1 MEVQIYLYSLV
12 SQSRIPAAL
21 ACLFRQRTRKQADP
35 WSQGAVMLFLPL
47 FLLSSRFTAVH
58 GTQLKAIRQ
67 VLMLNQAGPANPA
80 TRYIIVGVS
89 LLLLEALL
97 IFLLARQ
104 WLKRRKAEAALTL
117 TNERLR
123 LALEAGRSVGWD
135 WDIKSGRDRWFG
147 DLRTI
152 FGIPSDTYSGRVEDF
167 WRRVHPDDWEFVAK
181 AVAEARQN
189 HKAYAAE
196 YRVIRDDGSVRWV
209 SAGGKFYYAENGDP
223 VRMLGMAVDIT
234 ERRHAENAVRESEQR
249 FRLVAN
255 TAPVMIWVSG
265 PDRLCTYFNQ
275 TWLSFTGRPLE
286 AELGNGWAEGVH
298 PDDRDQCLKSYNEMF
313 DQRKSFELQ
322 YRVRRHDGEYR
333 WVHDLGVPRFDADGS
348 FAGYIGS
355 CMDITEHKLAGEALS
370 SIGRR
375 LIEAHEEERTWI
387 GRELHD
393 DIVQRL
399 ALVAIELDRC
409 RRLTA
414 VSVDELKDHARH
426 TQASVEEIATDIQ
439 RISRHLHPSKLEYLG
454 LAAAAKSLCKEL
466 SEQHKVEIDFRH
478 SGLPA
483 TISRE
488 ISLCLFRILQEA
500 LQNAVKH
507 SGGRHFKA
515 ELLGT
520 PQQIQLTVS
529 DTGVGFDFQ
538 EAVTHGGI
546 GLTSMQQRIQWL
558 KGEFSITSAPGHGT
572 TILARV
578 PSKNGTQSFA
588 IAG

>member
-1 MEVQIYLYSLV
+1 MEVLYSLV
-12 SQSRIPAAL
+12 SQNRIPAAF
-21 ACLFRQRTRKQADP
+21 ACLLRQRP
-35 WSQGAVMLFLPL
+35 WLRITVMLFLLL
-47 FLLSSRFTAVH
+47 FLSSSRLTALP
-58 GTQLKAIRQ
+58 GTQLKAIRH
-67 VLMLNQAGPANPA
+67 VLMLNQAGLANRA
-80 TRYIIVGVS
+80 TTYIIAGIS
-89 LLLLEALL
+89 LILLEALL
-97 IFLLARQ
+97 IFSLVRQ
-104 WLKRRKAEAALTL
+104 WLKRRKIEAALTL

-147 DLRTI
+147 DLRAI

-189 HKAYAAE
+189 RKAYAAE

-209 SAGGKFYYAENGDP
+209 SARGKFYYAENGDP
-223 VRMLGMAVDIT
+223 MRMLGMAVDIT
-234 ERRHAENAVRESEQR
+234 ERRHAENSVRESEQR

-255 TAPVMIWVSG
+255 SAPVMIWVSG
-265 PDRLCTYFNQ
+265 TDRLCTYFNQ
-275 TWLSFTGRPLE
+275 TWLNFTGRPLE
-286 AELGNGWAEGVH
+286 AELGNGWAEAIH
-298 PDDRDQCLKSYNEMF
+298 PDDLDECLKSYNEMF

-322 YRVRRHDGEYR
+322 YRVRRRDGEYR
-333 WVHDLGVPRFDADGS
+333 WVHDIGVPRFDADGS

-355 CMDITEHKLAGEALS
+355 CMDITEHKLADEALS

-414 VSVDELKDHARH
+414 VSIDELKDHARH
-426 TQASVEEIATDIQ
+426 AQGSVEEIANDIQ

-478 SGLPA
+478 SGLPP

-538 EAVTHGGI
+538 EAVTRGGI

-558 KGEFSITSAPGHGT
+558 KGEFSITSAPGQGT

-578 PSKNGTQSFA
+578 PSKNDTQPFA

>member
-1 MEVQIYLYSLV
+1 MEVLYSRV
-12 SQSRIPAAL
+12 SQNRIPAAFAYL
-21 ACLFRQRTRKQADP
+21 LRQRP
-35 WSQGAVMLFLPL
+35 WLRIAVMLFLLL
-47 FLLSSRFTAVH
+47 FLSSSRLTALP
-58 GTQLKAIRQ
+58 GTQLKAIRH
-67 VLMLNQAGPANPA
+67 VLMLNQAGPANPP
-80 TRYIIVGVS
+80 TTYIIAGIS
-89 LLLLEALL
+89 LILLEALL
-97 IFLLARQ
+97 IFSLARQ
-104 WLKRRKAEAALTL
+104 WLKRRRTEAALTL

-181 AVAEARQN
+181 AVAEARQDQ
-189 HKAYAAE
+189 KAYAAE
-196 YRVIRDDGSVRWV
+196 YRVIRDDGSVRWI
-209 SAGGKFYYAENGDP
+209 SARGKFYYAENGDP

-234 ERRHAENAVRESEQR
+234 ERRHAENSVRESEQR

-265 PDRLCTYFNQ
+265 TDRLCTYFNQ
-275 TWLSFTGRPLE
+275 TWLNFTGRPLE
-286 AELGNGWAEGVH
+286 AEIGNGWAEGVH
-298 PDDRDQCLKSYNEMF
+298 PDDLDECLKSYNEMF
-313 DQRKSFELQ
+313 DQRKPFELQ

-333 WVHDLGVPRFDADGS
+333 WVHDIGVPRFDADGS

-355 CMDITEHKLAGEALS
+355 CMDITEHKLADEALS

-426 TQASVEEIATDIQ
+426 AQGSVEEIANDIQ

-454 LAAAAKSLCKEL
+454 LGAAAKSLCKEL

-478 SGLPA
+478 SGLPL

-538 EAVTHGGI
+538 EAVTRGGI

-578 PSKNGTQSFA
+578 PSKNDTQPFA

>member
-1 MEVQIYLYSLV
+1 MEVLYSLV
-12 SQSRIPAAL
+12 SQNRIPAAF
-21 ACLFRQRTRKQADP
+21 ACLLRQRP
-35 WSQGAVMLFLPL
+35 WLRIAVMLFLLL
-47 FLLSSRFTAVH
+47 FLSSSRLTALP
-58 GTQLKAIRQ
+58 GTQLKATRHL
-67 VLMLNQAGPANPA
+67 LMLNQAGPANPA
-80 TRYIIVGVS
+80 TRYIIAGIS
-89 LLLLEALL
+89 LILLEALL
-97 IFLLARQ
+97 IFSLARQ
-104 WLKRRKAEAALTL
+104 WLKRRRTEAALTL

-147 DLRTI
+147 DLRAI

-181 AVAEARQN
+181 AVAESRQS
-189 HKAYAAE
+189 HKAYATE
-196 YRVIRDDGSVRWV
+196 YRVIRDDGSVRWI
-209 SAGGKFYYAENGDP
+209 SARGKFYYAENGDP

-234 ERRHAENAVRESEQR
+234 ERRHAENSVRESEQR

-265 PDRLCTYFNQ
+265 TDRLCTYFNQ
-275 TWLSFTGRPLE
+275 TWLNFTGRPVE

-298 PDDRDQCLKSYNEMF
+298 PDDLDKCLKSYHEMF
-313 DQRKSFELQ
+313 DQRKSFELR
-322 YRVRRHDGEYR
+322 YRMRRHDGEYR
-333 WVHDLGVPRFDADGS
+333 WVHDIGVPRFDADGS

-355 CMDITEHKLAGEALS
+355 CMDITGHKLAGEALS

-426 TQASVEEIATDIQ
+426 AQGSVEEIANDIQ

-466 SEQHKVEIDFRH
+466 SEQHKVEIDFKY
-478 SGLPA
+478 SGLPL

-488 ISLCLFRILQEA
+488 ISLGLFRILQEA

-538 EAVTHGGI
+538 EAVTRGGI

-578 PSKNGTQSFA
+578 PSKNDTQPFA